1 MSNALNERIGVPD
14 VTETAAQRV
23 VATYGTYREAQQAV
37 DFLSDRRFPVN
48 RVRIVA
54 EGLRFVEQ
62 VTGRTTWGSALL
74 NGAIAGAVTG
84 VLFGFIFG
92 LFSFIQPLVSAL
104 TLALY
109 GLIFGAIVGALIGL
123 IAYGASGGRRD
134 FSSVSGIQADRYNVM
149 VDAEAADEAARLL
162 VEMPAEIR

>member
-1 MSNALNERIGVPD
+1 MSNAINEQIGIPD
-14 VTETAAQRV
+14 ITTATTQRV

-62 VTGRTTWGSALL
+62 VTGRATWGSSLL

-104 TLALY
+104 NLALY
-109 GLIFGAIVGALIGL
+109 GLIFGAIVGGLIGL
-123 IAYGASGGRRD
+123 IAHVASGGERD
-134 FSSVSGIQADRYNVM
+134 FNSVSGIQADRYNIM
-149 VDAEAADEAARLL
+149 TDADVADEAIRLL
-162 VEMPAEIR
+162 VEMPADIR